1 MLLVAIISANIW
13 MFCSKCNDWVR
24 IVSALFLN
32 VELFIICPATL
43 VWLNEN
49 SRQYLVSKLRQNIT
63 RRICYRQRN
72 RGTTRSTAPK
82 LDGNNDLTEVAGD
95 NGLDLAPQKN
105 QKTKDLL

>member
-1 MLLVAIISANIW
+1 MVAIISANIW

-82 LDGNNDLTEVAGD
+82 LDGNNDLTEVA
-95 NGLDLAPQKN
+95 
-105 QKTKDLL
+105 